1 MKVSITETIR
11 LRFPQNRMPPRK
23 GPGVVRTGVDGGQDR
38 GGRGL
43 FKWNDAKFA
52 RCTRLGNA
60 ISLGDSPGTDG
71 SHNQALLSFPPRS
84 CPRRKI
90 LRHFRPVSSIDGGS
104 SFPLA
109 YEIHLRPVRGARNPP
124 SGENAAEKKKI
135 DLPWRSLM
143 IPSAFFFLLSFSFV
157 CGNNDDATLS
167 SLLFHFVPTISMRSG
182 EKLQKFP

>member
-1 MKVSITETIR
+1 MR
-11 LRFPQNRMPPRK
+11 LRFPQNGMPPRK
-23 GPGVVRTGVDGGQDR
+23 GSGAVRTGVDGGQDR

-43 FKWNDAKFA
+43 FKRNDAKFA

-71 SHNQALLSFPPRS
+71 SHNQALLSFPPRP

-109 YEIHLRPVRGARNPP
+109 YEIHLRPVRGNPP

-135 DLPWRSLM
+135 ELPRRSLM

-157 CGNNDDATLS
+157 WGNNDDATLS
-167 SLLFHFVPTISMRSG
+167 SLSVISLRSLSYPTISMRSG
-182 EKLQKFP
+182 ETLQKFP